1 METLRKELVMTKW
14 FWIRGLV
21 AVTIAIGG
29 ISLTG
34 CNTVEGAGEDIE
46 AAGQGIEDAAE

>member
-1 METLRKELVMTKW
+1 MSLSR
-14 FWIRGLV
+14 WIRGML
-21 AVTIAIGG
+21 AVLIAVVGL
-29 ISLTG
+29 SVSG

>member
-1 METLRKELVMTKW
+1 MSLSR
-14 FWIRGLV
+14 WIRGML
-21 AVTIAIGG
+21 AVLIAVVGL
-29 ISLTG
+29 SLSG